1 MSIVRAAIVFV
12 AFAYVVVALAIIQ
25 GMS

>member
-1 MSIVRAAIVFV
+1 MIRAAIVFV